1 VTSSLVVG
9 SLEDL
14 TTAWATAA
22 VGSGDATATSIT
34 VAGVINGSNIKA
46 RLAIEWTG
54 SDAPKQP
61 RAIVVKANFAHRD
74 GGDEIDRS
82 WNDLHR
88 LLNASEARFYREFAG
103 LLSMRIP
110 TSYLAVTDEHSGES
124 ILVLEDLAAS
134 GHTFARFDEPFSAD
148 LAAQA
153 LEQLALLHSATWQNP
168 LVLDAGLRDAMADS
182 GMMDA
187 FLSPVN
193 WEQQMSRARGEFV
206 PESLRSRDL
215 VARAVHAAWAVKR
228 SEPVCLVHG
237 DPHVGNYFLTAD
249 GRPGLLDWPLSTVGN
264 WAWDVGY
271 SLASAMTIE
280 DRRTH
285 EHDLLVHYLSCLER
299 NGVNPPDFDTA
310 WLSYRQ
316 FSIWG
321 FLAFLT
327 PASVQTEEYNS
338 VVGQR
343 HATAA
348 VDLDALGAL
357 GISS

>member
-1 VTSSLVVG
+1 LIKTLVVAG
-9 SLEDL
+9 LDEL
-14 TTAWATAA
+14 TPDWATAA
-22 VGSGDATATSIT
+22 LGSGAATATSVE
-34 VAGVINGSNIKA
+34 VAGVVTGSNIKA
-46 RLAIEWTG
+46 RLAIEWAG
-54 SDAPKQP
+54 ADAARQP
-61 RAIVVKANFAHRD
+61 HAVVVKANFAHRD
-74 GGDEIDRS
+74 GGDDIDRS

-103 LLSMRIP
+103 LLSMRVP
-110 TSYLAVTDEHSGES
+110 TCYLASTDEQTGES
-124 ILVLEDLAAS
+124 LLVLADLTAS
-134 GHTFARFDEPFSAD
+134 GHTFAAFDQPFSAD
-148 LAAQA
+148 LAAAA

-168 LVLDAGLRDAMADS
+168 VVLGAGLRDAMAES

-193 WEQQMSRARGEFV
+193 WDQQMARARGAYV
-206 PESLRSRDL
+206 PESLRDRDL
-215 VARAVHAAWAVKR
+215 VARAVRAAWARKR
-228 SEPVCLVHG
+228 SEPVCLIHG
-237 DPHVGNYFLTAD
+237 DPHVGNYYLSAD
-249 GRPGLLDWPLSTVGN
+249 GQPGLLDWPLSTVGN

-271 SLASAMTIE
+271 SLASALTID
-280 DRRTH
+280 DRRAL
-285 EHDLLVHYLSCLER
+285 ERDLLAHYLACLQR
-299 NGVNPPDFDTA
+299 NGVTPPDFDAA

-357 GISS
+357 GIT

>member
-1 VTSSLVVG
+1 VTNTCVVG
-9 SLEDL
+9 SLGDL
-14 TTAWATAA
+14 TAEWATAA
-22 VGSGDATATSIT
+22 IGTGDAAATSVT
-34 VAGVINGSNIKA
+34 VTGVVKGSNIKA
-46 RLAIEWTG
+46 RLALEWTG
-54 SDAPKQP
+54 FDAPKQP
-61 RAIVVKANFAHRD
+61 RAVVVKANFAHRD
-74 GGDEIDRS
+74 GDDDIDRS

-110 TSYLAVTDEHSGES
+110 TSYLAITDETSGES
-124 ILVLEDLAAS
+124 LLVLEDLAVS
-134 GHTFARFDEPFSAD
+134 GHTFATFDNPFTAD
-148 LAAQA
+148 LAAHA

-168 LVLDAGLRDAMADS
+168 LVLEAGLRDAMAEG

-187 FLSPVN
+187 FLSPLN
-193 WEQQMSRARGEFV
+193 WEQQMSRARGEYV
-206 PESLRSRDL
+206 PESLRDRDL
-215 VARAVHAAWAVKR
+215 VARAVRAAWAAKR
-228 SEPVCLVHG
+228 SDPVCLVHG

-249 GRPGLLDWPLSTVGN
+249 GKPGLLDWPLSTVGN

-280 DRRTH
+280 DRRAH
-285 EHDLLVHYLSCLER
+285 ERGLLVHYLSCLGR
-299 NGVNPPDFDTA
+299 NGVNPPDFDAA

-327 PASVQTEEYNS
+327 PASVQSEEYNS

-357 GISS
+357 GIA

>member
-1 VTSSLVVG
+1 MTNSLVVG
-9 SLEDL
+9 SLDDL
-14 TTAWATAA
+14 TTEWATAA
-22 VGSGDATATSIT
+22 IGTGDATATSVT
-34 VAGVINGSNIKA
+34 LAGVVTGSNIKA
-46 RLAIEWTG
+46 RLALEWTG
-54 SDAPKQP
+54 SDAQKQP

-74 GGDEIDRS
+74 GGDDIDRS

-88 LLNASEARFYREFAG
+88 LLNASEARFYREFSG
-103 LLSMRIP
+103 LVSMRIP
-110 TSYLAVTDEHSGES
+110 TSYLAVTDEQSGES

-148 LAAQA
+148 LAARA

-168 LVLDAGLRDAMADS
+168 LVLEAEPRDAMAES
-182 GMMDA
+182 GMMEA
-187 FLSPVN
+187 FLSLVN
-193 WEQQMSRARGEFV
+193 WEQQMSRARGDYV
-206 PESLRSRDL
+206 PESLRDRDL
-215 VARAVHAAWAVKR
+215 VARAVRAAWAVKR

-249 GRPGLLDWPLSTVGN
+249 GEPGLLDWPLSTVGN

-285 EHDLLVHYLSCLER
+285 ERDLLVHYLSCLQR
-299 NGVNPPDFDTA
+299 NGVTPPDFDAA

-327 PASVQTEEYNS
+327 PASVQTEEYNA
-338 VVGQR
+338 VVGER
-343 HATAA
+343 HAVAA
-348 VDLDALGAL
+348 VDLEALPAL
-357 GISS
+357 GIS

>member
-1 VTSSLVVG
+1 VTNTLVVG
-9 SLEDL
+9 SLDDL
-14 TTAWATAA
+14 TAEWATAA
-22 VGSGDATATSIT
+22 IGTGDATATSVTIADIVT
-34 VAGVINGSNIKA
+34 GSNIKA
-46 RLAIEWTG
+46 RLALEWTG
-54 SDAPKQP
+54 ADAPKQP

-74 GGDEIDRS
+74 GGDDIDRS

-88 LLNASEARFYREFAG
+88 LLNASEARFYREFSG
-103 LLSMRIP
+103 MLSMRIP
-110 TSYLAVTDEHSGES
+110 ASYLAVTDDASGES
-124 ILVLEDLAAS
+124 VLVLEDLAAS
-134 GHTFARFDEPFSAD
+134 GHTFARFDEPFSPD
-148 LAAQA
+148 LAARA

-168 LVLDAGLRDAMADS
+168 RVLGAGLRDAMADS
-182 GMMDA
+182 GMMAA

-193 WEQQMSRARGEFV
+193 WDQQMARARGDYV
-206 PESLRSRDL
+206 PEPLRDRDL
-215 VARAVHAAWAVKR
+215 VARAVQAAWAVKR

-237 DPHVGNYFLTAD
+237 DPHVGNYFLTAE
-249 GRPGLLDWPLSTVGN
+249 GEPGLLDWPLSTVGN

-271 SLASAMTIE
+271 SLASAMTID
-280 DRRTH
+280 DRRAH

-299 NGVNPPDFDTA
+299 NGVTPPDFDAA

-316 FSIWG
+316 FAIWG

-348 VDLDALGAL
+348 VDLESLQAL
-357 GISS
+357 GIN